1 MENNMADA
9 ADGPLFLVVHI
20 KPRQDKLAEA
30 EAQLKSMIA
39 NNLKEDG
46 CVSMH
51 LVQSDDDPADTWVM
65 LEHFESRAA
74 WDVHME
80 SDHNKQGNALLDP
93 LLREPSELR
102 LYREK

>member
-1 MENNMADA
+1 MSDEQ
-9 ADGPLFLVVHI
+9 DGPLFLVVHI
-20 KPRQDKLAEA
+20 KPRLDKLAEA

-39 NNLKEDG
+39 NNLKEEG

-51 LVQSDDDPADTWVM
+51 LVQAQDDDSNTWVM
-65 LEHFESRAA
+65 LEHFASRAA

-80 SDHNKQGNALLDP
+80 SDHNKHGNALLDP
-93 LLREPSELR
+93 LLREASGLG